1 MLEEGKLSQMDPT
14 VQYSGNVDLML
25 LILMLDSCLL

>member
-14 VQYSGNVDLML
+14 VQYSENVDLML